1 MRKHLSSFY
10 SLFFALLAFAG
21 QLLIP
26 LVILADGTY
35 AAIGTGDGADGSA
48 DAINFSQGR
57 VWTIDQYG
65 KYIWITQGRVN
76 TTSHWAWSND
86 DGSTWTQGSESYTF
100 LNRASVAYD
109 SINDKLHVI
118 WTATDSNDGII
129 YRRYGI
135 TRDGSNNITAISR
148 EDASNVNLQ
157 LNTTGTRTLEQAVAY
172 WVNDG
177 SADGIL
183 IAVWSIRD
191 GSLNETRASMRKLT
205 ISAADGVAA
214 NWVALD
220 GTGDSFPSDAP
231 AVAADKIYTDSSG
244 SNAASVIRRGGTGIH
259 KDDLYIFVAEED
271 DAVDAVLG
279 YRATWNSGAGDW
291 SGGWTSLGTI
301 GEMNTSFGYGLKYQL
316 ITKPVLDTTNDR
328 LYVGWARW
336 KDLTDRD
343 TVSMAYLDSTDT
355 VSSTIDV
362 YSALATHS
370 YAPTIDIAYDATMD
384 QVYAAYVLSTTNG
397 DNGSID
403 YKTYDGT
410 TLSSSTR
417 FYTSPGGTAGENGS
431 ADIPILYENRYNG
444 RLLFGFRINGAL
456 PPTVSEPHT
465 IDWGYITL
473 PTPTPTPSPTP
484 TPTPTPTAAPS
495 SSSSSSSSSSG
506 PSTPV
511 PPVCGS
517 QSPGNR
523 APWIYAG
530 ESSTD
535 AITLYFTEAESPF
548 DQYYISYGYSD
559 GDWRFG
565 TSTGAYAGMRTFTI
579 SSLTPNTTYYFRMRA
594 GNGCATGPWSNTEFK
609 LTTKKKVILS
619 SALFQTVPVQ
629 DTESSVFKPLPVQ
642 TAPESDS
649 TTVAQSTPPPSP
661 SPTPT
666 LSPTETLQPDDVE
679 SNSSSPLVLLIGSI
693 VGVVVIISLAGFAV
707 LRMR

>member
-1 MRKHLSSFY
+1 MRKHLSVYY
-10 SLFFALLAFAG
+10 SLFFALLGILG
-21 QLLIP
+21 QLFIP
-26 LVILADGTY
+26 LIVLADGTY
-35 AAIGTGDGADGSA
+35 ANIGTADGADGSA

-76 TTSHWAWSND
+76 TTSHWAWSNN

-148 EDASNVNLQ
+148 EDASNINLQ
-157 LNTTGTRTLEQAVAY
+157 LNTTSSRTLEQAVAY

-205 ISAADGVAA
+205 ITAADGVAG

-220 GTGDSFPSDAP
+220 GTGDSFPSDP
-231 AVAADKIYTDSSG
+231 PTVAADKIYTDTSG
-244 SNAASVIRRGGTGIH
+244 SNAASVIRRGGTGSH
-259 KDDLYIFVAEED
+259 KDDLYVFVAEED
-271 DAVDAVLG
+271 DAVDTVIG
-279 YRATWNSGAGDW
+279 YRATWNSGSGNW

-343 TVSMAYLDSTDT
+343 TVSMAYLNSADT
-355 VSSTIDV
+355 VSSTIDI

-370 YAPTIDIAYDATMD
+370 YAPTLDIAYDATMD
-384 QVYAAYVLSTTNG
+384 QIYAAYVLSTTNG

-410 TLSSSTR
+410 TLSSATR
-417 FYTSPGGTAGENGS
+417 FYTSPGGAAGENGS
-431 ADIPILYENRYNG
+431 ADIPILYENRYDG
-444 RLLFGFRINGAL
+444 KLLFGFRINGAL

-473 PTPTPTPSPTP
+473 PTPTPTPTATP
-484 TPTPTPTAAPS
+484 TPTPTPAPS
-495 SSSSSSSSSSG
+495 STSTSSSSSG
-506 PSTPV
+506 PSDPV
-511 PPVCGS
+511 APVCSS
-517 QSPGNR
+517 QSPGSR
-523 APWIYAG
+523 EPWIYAG

-548 DQYYISYGYSD
+548 DQYYFSYGYSD

-565 TSTGAYAGMRTFTI
+565 TGTPAYSGMRTFTI

-594 GNGCATGPWSNTEFK
+594 GNGCATGPWSTTQFK
-609 LTTKKKVILS
+609 LTTKKRVVLS

-629 DTESSVFKPLPVQ
+629 DTESSILKPLPIQ
-642 TAPESDS
+642 TSPESDS
-649 TTVAQSTPPPSP
+649 TTAARATPSP
-661 SPTPT
+661 APVTVLATPIQT
-666 LSPTETLQPDDVE
+666 IQPEDMA
-679 SNSSSPLVLLIGSI
+679 SKSSSSLMLLIAVIVGIVLLIA
-693 VGVVVIISLAGFAV
+693 LAGFAV